1 MQKDI
6 IKTTLNTIK
15 RFDMLEEGQRVL
27 VAVSGGPDS
36 VFLLHALNSLKDA
49 LKIKLYIGNLDHGIR
64 GRASQ
69 IDSEFTRHLAE
80 SFNIP
85 FIYKEIDSKVYRNK
99 RLSKEEIARQHRY
112 DFLIKSAKK
121 HRIDAI
127 ATGHTLDDHVET
139 ILMRIIKGTTLK
151 GIMGIPSARIQDGIK
166 IIRPLI
172 DINKE
177 EIEVFLKENAIPY
190 RTDHT
195 NLENIY
201 FRNEMRNRVL
211 PYLSRYNPRIKY
223 ALMNLADNLRED
235 FEFIEEERKRRR
247 LSFYLK
253 GGRLSLKL
261 KDVIVQPK
269 ALRRE
274 VIKDALE
281 KAGSNI
287 KKLSYAHWRDVDN
300 FIRMRQKGKAIDL
313 PGGIRIKKIDED
325 LVFFKLD

>member
-15 RFDMLEEGQRVL
+15 RYDMLEEGQRVL

-36 VFLLHALNSLKDA
+36 VFLLHALNSMKDA

-85 FIYKEIDSKVYRNK
+85 FIYKKIDPAVYGNK
-99 RLSKEEIARQHRY
+99 KFSKEEIAREHRY
-112 DFLIKSAKK
+112 DFLIKSAKRR
-121 HRIDAI
+121 RIDII

-139 ILMRIIKGTTLK
+139 ILMRIIKGTTLR
-151 GIMGIPSARIQDGIK
+151 GIMGIPPVRFQDGIK

-172 DINKE
+172 DMHKG
-177 EIEVFLKENAIPY
+177 EIEDFLKADALPY

-235 FEFIEEERKRRR
+235 FEFIEEERNKRR
-247 LSFYLK
+247 LSFYSK

-261 KDVIVQPK
+261 KDVIVQPR

-287 KKLSYAHWRDVDN
+287 KKLSYKHWRDVDN
-300 FIRMRQKGKAIDL
+300 FIKMRQKGKAIDL
-313 PGGIRIKKIDED
+313 PGGVRIKKIDAD